1 MNYYEEIKKYILEN
15 EINRI
20 VKDYSKNKND
30 LETYYN
36 VGKLLT
42 EYQNETKNNN
52 IIKEC
57 SIKLTTDIGK
67 GYSTTNLK
75 YMIKFYLHFKE
86 WPEIPT
92 QLNWSHYIELLSLKE
107 PNEIN
112 YYIKIS
118 LEQNLSYRELHRK
131 IINNE
136 YYNIDSNEKNLIINN
151 NINQYFY
158 NISNKFSEEN
168 LKIKIEKKLIIEN
181 ISSITKLLGNN
192 FSLLTCK
199 YKYKINNT
207 YKYIDL
213 LMYNIENYYYVVIKL
228 KISNVNVED
237 IRHLKEQINYINRF
251 KKTAKDNETIGFIIC
266 KIDGQLQIEYCSDN
280 NLFKNQ

>member
-20 VKDYSKNKND
+20 VKDYSKNKSD
-30 LETYYN
+30 LETYYK

-42 EYQNETKNNN
+42 EYKKGIEDNN

-57 SIKLTTDIGK
+57 SIKLTNEIGK
-67 GYSTTNLK
+67 GYSVTNLK
-75 YMIKFYLHFKE
+75 YMIKFYLHFKD
-86 WPEIPT
+86 WKEIPT

-136 YYNIDSNEKNLIINN
+136 YNNIGSNTKNLIANN
-151 NINQYFY
+151 HINQFFY
-158 NISNKFSEEN
+158 NIINKFDKEN
-168 LKIKIEKKLIIEN
+168 LKIETEKRLILEN
-181 ISSITKLLGNN
+181 ISSITKILGNN
-192 FSLLTCK
+192 ISLITCK
-199 YKYKINNT
+199 YKYKINNK

-213 LMYNIENYYYVVIKL
+213 LMYNIEYHYYVIINL
-228 KISNVNVED
+228 KTTKITLID
-237 IRHLKEQINYINRF
+237 INNINEQINYINKY
-251 KKTAKDNETIGFIIC
+251 KKKQKDNQTIGIIIS
-266 KIDGQLQIEYCSDN
+266 KIDGQLQIEYSSN
-280 NLFKNQ
+280 KNY

>member
-42 EYQNETKNNN
+42 EYLNETKNNN

-86 WPEIPT
+86 WPKIPT
-92 QLNWSHYIELLSLKE
+92 ELNWSHYIELLSLKE

-136 YYNIDSNEKNLIINN
+136 YNTIETNVKKIITNNTNNFFHNIT
-151 NINQYFY
+151 
-158 NISNKFSEEN
+158 NKLNDESFKVE
-168 LKIKIEKKLIIEN
+168 IERKLIIEN
-181 ISSITKLLGNN
+181 ISNIIKLLEKNLCLI
-192 FSLLTCK
+192 SCK
-199 YKYKINNT
+199 YKIKINNK

-213 LMYNIENYYYVVIKL
+213 LLYNIDNYCYVVIKL

-237 IRHLKEQINYINRF
+237 ITHLKEQINYINRF
-251 KKTAKDNETIGFIIC
+251 KKTTKDNETIGFIIC